1 MLFCATVLWLE
12 RRKGGGA
19 STPLRWR
26 AARVLISLS
35 TVMARAASGMQW
47 EQIHKLRIRRVG
59 QFFGPLMG
67 IAIARKTSGSKWVM
81 GYFIGVNY

>member
-59 QFFGPLMG
+59 QFFGPPHGNCNCTKNKWQQMG
-67 IAIARKTSGSKWVM
+67 NGLLYRC
-81 GYFIGVNY
+81 